1 MFVHVPQKPLLINEL
16 SVTLQTNLHFNQ
28 NFNDS
33 IMKKIHLLLLVM
45 GACLLSSCG
54 AFKSYIASYSVG
66 LSAVESPADA
76 KQQFGET
83 KVVTFDEEGVS
94 KYRYEDDYINIVW
107 YVGLKQFNFT
117 LNNKSGHSLKIN
129 WDDISFVDTK
139 GQVGR
144 VMHSG
149 VKYTERNNSQPATT
163 VPKGASISD
172 ILLPTENVYFV
183 SGQYGG
189 WRENYLLPCV
199 YQTPEAFNAGASSLV
214 GKTMTIMM
222 PIMIENVQN
231 DYTFTFNID
240 KLLNSATK

>member
-1 MFVHVPQKPLLINEL
+1 
-16 SVTLQTNLHFNQ
+16 
-28 NFNDS
+28 
-33 IMKKIHLLLLVM
+33 MKKVNLFLLAFTAFMLT
-45 GACLLSSCG
+45 SCG
-54 AFKSYIASYSVG
+54 AFKNYIASYSVG
-66 LSAVESPADA
+66 LSSVESPADA

-83 KVVTFDEEGVS
+83 KVVTFNEEGVS

-117 LNNKSGHSLKIN
+117 LNNKSGHRLKIN
-129 WDDISFVDTK
+129 WDDISFVDTE

-231 DYTFTFNID
+231 DYTFTFNIE
-240 KLLNSATK
+240 KLLNTATK

>member
-1 MFVHVPQKPLLINEL
+1 
-16 SVTLQTNLHFNQ
+16 
-28 NFNDS
+28 
-33 IMKKIHLLLLVM
+33 MKKVNLFLLAFTAFMLT
-45 GACLLSSCG
+45 SCG
-54 AFKSYIASYSVG
+54 AFKNYIASYSVG
-66 LSAVESPADA
+66 LSSVESPADA

-83 KVVTFDEEGVS
+83 KVVTFNEEGVS

-107 YVGLKQFNFT
+107 YVGSKQFNFT

-149 VKYTERNNSQPATT
+149 VKYSERNNSQPATT

-231 DYTFTFNID
+231 DYTFTFNIE
-240 KLLNSATK
+240 KLLNTATK

>member
-1 MFVHVPQKPLLINEL
+1 
-16 SVTLQTNLHFNQ
+16 
-28 NFNDS
+28 
-33 IMKKIHLLLLVM
+33 MKKVNLFLLAFTAFMLT
-45 GACLLSSCG
+45 SCG
-54 AFKSYIASYSVG
+54 AFKNYIASYSVG
-66 LSAVESPADA
+66 LSSVESPADA

-83 KVVTFDEEGVS
+83 KVVTFNEEGVS

-149 VKYTERNNSQPATT
+149 VKYSERNNSQPATT

-172 ILLPTENVYFV
+172 ILLPTENVYFI

-189 WRENYLLPCV
+189 WCENYLLPCV

-240 KLLNSATK
+240 KLLNTATK